1 MNRIKKRELL
11 DRIEKLENPEEE
23 IETSNL
29 GKLRVIVRWN
39 KVLRMW
45 TAHVQICETVQGSS
59 WNGFEPL
66 ENWISLDD
74 HCRTGDTKYYFSS
87 LDREKAVLDA
97 WKAAKKYEKLCAKN
111 RVRSKILSGVRDMGE
126 SVIYVD

>member
-1 MNRIKKRELL
+1 MNRIKKKELL
-11 DRIEKLENPEEE
+11 ERIEKLENPLEEV
-23 IETSNL
+23 ETSNL
-29 GKLRVIVRWN
+29 SKLRVIVQWN

-45 TAHVQICETVQGSS
+45 TAHVQICETVPVFD
-59 WNGFEPL
+59 WYGFELL
-66 ENWISLDD
+66 EKWMSLDD
-74 HCRTGDTKYYFSS
+74 HCQTGGTKYYFSS

-111 RVRSKILSGVRDMGE
+111 RERSKILSGLRDIGE